1 MKKNNN
7 YYQEQFVDRHIGSS
21 QDEISQ
27 MLHAIGINSIEELI
41 NFSVPKSIQSKDKL
55 NIGDGLSEKTL
66 IEKLKSIAE
75 KNVVM
80 KSYIGMGYSI
90 HTVPSR
96 D

>member
-41 NFSVPKSIQSKDKL
+41 NFSLRKSIQSK
-55 NIGDGLSEKTL
+55 
-66 IEKLKSIAE
+66 
-75 KNVVM
+75 
-80 KSYIGMGYSI
+80 
-90 HTVPSR
+90 
-96 D
+96 